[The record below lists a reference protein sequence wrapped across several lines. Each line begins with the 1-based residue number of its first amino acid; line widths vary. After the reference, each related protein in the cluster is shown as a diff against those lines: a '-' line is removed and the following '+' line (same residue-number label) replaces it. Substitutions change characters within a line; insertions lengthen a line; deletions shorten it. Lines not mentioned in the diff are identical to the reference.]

1 LEREAVM
8 AGNFDNLAIK
18 QAVEAPLMRIADQLA
33 TISQQLETQNGILA
47 RLREEQNNALHRIA
61 EEATSK

>member
-1 LEREAVM
+1 M

-33 TISQQLETQNGILA
+33 VISQQLETQNTMLG
-47 RLREEQNNALHRIA
+47 RQMDEQTSALHRIA
-61 EEATSK
+61 EETASK

>member
-1 LEREAVM
+1 M

-33 TISQQLETQNGILA
+33 VISQQLETQNTMLG
-47 RLREEQNNALHRIA
+47 RLMDEQASALHRIA
-61 EEATSK
+61 EETASK